1 MVSYNH
7 RMRALNHTSKENTM
21 KLHIDEAVLRYRK
34 AKNMTQEELA
44 SALGVSPQSV
54 SNWEHGG
61 YPDIELLPVIANYF
75 GITVDELIGSDK
87 AAIEADMK
95 RYYEGLNEN
104 GRANLEHCLAY
115 HRKYPNNYAIMN
127 DLCIMIMNTR
137 SHKKPEYMEMLR
149 RLCERIIAECTESHI
164 RESAIW
170 HMCDAAEG
178 EEFEKWA
185 KMLPVNY
192 CNTYY
197 ERLERYAKR
206 IGDREREQNLNGR
219 NNLSVILHLLYRTR
233 LFPHLDDP
241 ADECEE
247 AERFRM
253 KLLEFF
259 GDGKVP
265 DGWLAWHADFRMHLA
280 ASLVLQERIDEA
292 WSELEKA
299 VCDACT
305 ALSLPFNMPL
315 DLGVPILFRNIG
327 AVHRSDDDKFPMDT
341 YAYADGNLLDHH
353 VSYYGLQHRKS
364 AFLAILEKSC
374 GFEAI
379 RPTERFAA
387 LKEKIRQA

>member
-87 AAIEADMK
+87 ASVEADMK

-137 SHKKPEYMEMLR
+137 SHIKPEYMEMLR

-206 IGDREREQNLNGR
+206 MGDREREQNLNGR
-219 NNLSVILHLLYRTR
+219 NNLSVILHLLYRYQI
-233 LFPHLDDP
+233 LPHLDDP
-241 ADECEE
+241 AECEHLS
-247 AERFRM
+247 RFRM
-253 KLLEFF
+253 SLLEYF
-259 GDGKVP
+259 GGGKVP

-280 ASLVLQERIDEA
+280 LALFVENRMDEGWQELREA
-292 WSELEKA
+292 VSEA
-299 VCDACT
+299 VRYIG
-305 ALSLPFNMPL
+305 LPAEVPL
-315 DLGVPILFRNIG
+315 DLGTPILFRNIRTLCNKNEELREDVYIYPDG
-327 AVHRSDDDKFPMDT
+327 THLDHTLSSFGVHHRRSDFIRTMEIAPGFAFVRDT
-341 YAYADGNLLDHH
+341 A
-353 VSYYGLQHRKS
+353 
-364 AFLAILEKSC
+364 E
-374 GFEAI
+374 
-379 RPTERFAA
+379 FAA
-387 LKEKIRQA
+387 LLEKLRQA